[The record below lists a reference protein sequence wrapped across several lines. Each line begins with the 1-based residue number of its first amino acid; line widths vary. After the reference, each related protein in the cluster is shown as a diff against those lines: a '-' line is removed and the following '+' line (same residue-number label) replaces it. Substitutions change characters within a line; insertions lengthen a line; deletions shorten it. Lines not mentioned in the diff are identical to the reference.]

1 MQNVTIDYVFK
12 TSPKILFKR
21 ISTASGL
28 SEWFADDVIVNNGVF
43 TFKWKDYEQSAKY
56 VTDRKNLSIRFNWID
71 DDKNYLEFKIEES
84 NISDEVCLFITDFIE
99 DDETEDDAR
108 ELWDHLI
115 KNFKR
120 KIGLN

>member
-71 DDKNYLEFKIEES
+71 DDKNYLEFKIEQS